1 MPEQTDRSE
10 MQQTRPIGNSISR
23 VFPENS
29 KLLGTPTVD
38 LFAFRLCHQLSQYT
52 AWKPY
57 PNSFETDIIQQDWNK
72 MFALAFPPFSL
83 IGRVMNV
90 VLLKSLETIILVTP
104 TWQTQHWYSLLLRMS
119 IKSPLLLPG
128 LPNLLLNPQRKKHPL
143 VKTRSL
149 KLMTWKIT
157 GKP

>member
-38 LFAFRLCHQLSQYT
+38 LFAFRLCHQLSQYM

-57 PNSFETDIIQQDWNK
+57 PNSFETDIIQQDWNQ

-128 LPNLLLNPQRKKHPL
+128 LPNLLLNPQRKKQIKNRRLQIGLKQFDFL
-143 VKTRSL
+143 VF
-149 KLMTWKIT
+149 
-157 GKP
+157 